1 MSVSSFPFVCFLC
14 GLHIWQLTCHVY
26 NIIELFFCSKVTTF
40 GTFAKLYNYNP
51 STIPLC
57 NRYRFLEIR
66 YHRPEETHKGRVLPA
81 RVETV
86 VIFVPDVWHLL
97 PTRVEWESTIA
108 AYKKELAEKV
118 ANIGE
123 IKKESSGAEELQA
136 LHHYYITLY

>member
-1 MSVSSFPFVCFLC
+1 MATY
-14 GLHIWQLTCHVY
+14 ICHVY
-26 NIIELFFCSKVTTF
+26 IIELFLFQSYGF
-40 GTFAKLYNYNP
+40 WLIAKFYNYNP

-57 NRYRFLEIR
+57 DRYRFLEIR